1 MENLVTNRI
10 VVGICGASGSIYG
23 IRLLKAFLSQP
34 WEVHLVI
41 SEAGK
46 LVMAH
51 ELGFIEPSPFEQF
64 LQKEG
69 IRFHEG
75 ASLIRHE
82 PDNLLSDLA
91 SGSFKHQGMAIVPCS
106 MKTVAAVASG
116 YATNLMERTADVCL
130 KEKRPLVLVP
140 RETPLNKIHLKNMIK
155 AHNAG
160 AIIVPPSPGFY
171 FRPEAINDLVDFI
184 VARIL
189 DQLHIRHNIIGEWG
203 SD

>member
-1 MENLVTNRI
+1 
-10 VVGICGASGSIYG
+10 
-23 IRLLKAFLSQP
+23 
-34 WEVHLVI
+34 
-41 SEAGK
+41 
-46 LVMAH
+46 
-51 ELGFIEPSPFEQF
+51 
-64 LQKEG
+64 
-69 IRFHEG
+69 
-75 ASLIRHE
+75 
-82 PDNLLSDLA
+82 
-91 SGSFKHQGMAIVPCS
+91 
-106 MKTVAAVASG
+106 
-116 YATNLMERTADVCL
+116 MERTADVCL

-189 DQLHIRHNIIGEWG
+189 DQLHIRHNIIGEWR